1 MTEQRSVDLSA
12 LLRAV
17 CVARS
22 DVEHARQAKASPG
35 SSRAAT
41 EQREL
46 LTALE
51 RYAAALSVHGS
62 PMPYRMRNEMAMYR
76 AMFGTQPRP

>member
-1 MTEQRSVDLSA
+1 MPDPRSVDLSV

-22 DVEHARQAKASPG
+22 EVNEARHAKASPG
-35 SSRAAT
+35 SSRTAT
-41 EQREL
+41 EQRML

-51 RYAAALSVHGS
+51 RYAAALTSRGS
-62 PMPYRMRNEMAMYR
+62 PMPYRMRDEMAMYR
-76 AMFGTQPRP
+76 AMFGSPRQP